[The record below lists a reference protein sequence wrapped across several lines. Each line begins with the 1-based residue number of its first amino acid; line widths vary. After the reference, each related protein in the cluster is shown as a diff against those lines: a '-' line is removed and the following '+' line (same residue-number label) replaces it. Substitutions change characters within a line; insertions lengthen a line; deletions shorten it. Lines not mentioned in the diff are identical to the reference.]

1 MEALAFCEIRE
12 EEDSRGQRVA
22 GMVQPLRPALAES
35 TAALAEMTA
44 RLGGGAG
51 AAGAGA
57 AAARVAEFVEAAV
70 GDVAPPA
77 AVAPPTPPPAS
88 HAEVMARLD
97 ALAAQEE
104 AAGARARRARATVG
118 GAGWRGGF
126 LGAKGKGRPGPAAP
140 NPALDSTP
148 AAAAL
153 MRRGPRA
160 RGGLGAAAAPAAAA
174 PAAAAA
180 PPPAPESRDAWRRGF
195 LDRQDAPAARVVAS
209 ASKPTIGAAA
219 RPANASAAAP
229 PANANPCVRRV
240 VERPAAATRSRP
252 PVFDGRPP
260 GAPLPRRPRAPAAGE
275 SLFARER
282 AGN

>member
-1 MEALAFCEIRE
+1 MLSSKYQADVFALNNRC
-12 EEDSRGQRVA
+12 QRPGDAKRIGPSESLV
-22 GMVQPLRPALAES
+22 VQPDR
-35 TAALAEMTA
+35 
-44 RLGGGAG
+44 
-51 AAGAGA
+51 
-57 AAARVAEFVEAAV
+57 AV
-70 GDVAPPA
+70 GTGGPRRGDRAYPAGGDGAPPA
-77 AVAPPTPPPAS
+77 AGAPPPPPAS
-88 HAEVMARLD
+88 HAEGMARLD

-160 RGGLGAAAAPAAAA
+160 RGGLGAAAAPA
-174 PAAAAA
+174 
-180 PPPAPESRDAWRRGF
+180 PESRDAWRRGF

-219 RPANASAAAP
+219 RPA
-229 PANANPCVRRV
+229 
-240 VERPAAATRSRP
+240 AAATT
-252 PVFDGRPP
+252 
-260 GAPLPRRPRAPAAGE
+260 RRG
-275 SLFARER
+275 
-282 AGN
+282 

>member
-1 MEALAFCEIRE
+1 M
-12 EEDSRGQRVA
+12 
-22 GMVQPLRPALAES
+22 PA
-35 TAALAEMTA
+35 T
-44 RLGGGAG
+44 
-51 AAGAGA
+51 
-57 AAARVAEFVEAAV
+57 RVAEFVEAAV

-77 AVAPPTPPPAS
+77 AVAPPTPPAAS

-260 GAPLPRRPRAPAAGE
+260 GAPLPRRARTRGRRVAVRPRTGRELTNGALFLVGH
-275 SLFARER
+275 SLARSHVLDTLLLFR
-282 AGN
+282 SSGWAS

>member
-1 MEALAFCEIRE
+1 MEALACCEIRE

-44 RLGGGAG
+44 RLGGAAGAG
-51 AAGAGA
+51 AAGA

-77 AVAPPTPPPAS
+77 AVAPPTPPAAS

-160 RGGLGAAAAPAAAA
+160 RGGLGAAAAPA
-174 PAAAAA
+174 
-180 PPPAPESRDAWRRGF
+180 PESRDAWRRGF

-260 GAPLPRRPRAPAAGE
+260 DAPLPRRARAPAAGE